1 MNGNRPGTLYLV
13 PTPLGDTACDLVLP
27 LAVMKQVA
35 ALDYVIAENAKSARA
50 FLKGVHAVTP
60 LRLALQ
66 DIEIVKLD
74 VSTRPAELPA
84 LLEPI
89 LNGRDAGLVSEA
101 GAPAVADPGAVLVAL
116 AHQFGV
122 TVRPLTGPSSILL
135 ALMASG
141 LNGQRFA
148 FHGYL
153 PIEAPARHKELQRLE
168 RESKAARQTQI
179 FIETPYRNGAL
190 LDSCIA
196 SLSATTRLCVAC
208 HLSLPD
214 ENIVSLS
221 VAEWKKHAPLD
232 LKGKPSIFLMLAA

>member
-1 MNGNRPGTLYLV
+1 MSAITPGTLYLV
-13 PTPLGDTACDLVLP
+13 PTPLGETGCDLVLP
-27 LAVMKQVA
+27 LPVLHQVA
-35 ALDYVIAENAKSARA
+35 ALDYLIAENAKSARA
-50 FLKGVHAVTP
+50 FLKGVHAITP

-66 DIEIVKLD
+66 DIEIAKLD
-74 VSTRPAELPA
+74 VSTKPGELPG

-89 LNGRDAGLVSEA
+89 LKGRDAGLVSEA

-116 AHQFGV
+116 AHQFDI

-179 FIETPYRNGAL
+179 FIETPYRNGAML
-190 LDSCIA
+190 ESCIS
-196 SLSATTRLCVAC
+196 SLSGTTRLCVAC
-208 HLSLPD
+208 HLTMPD
-214 ENIVSLS
+214 EKIVSLF
-221 VAEWKKHAPLD
+221 VADWKRHAALD
-232 LKGKPSIFLMLAA
+232 LKGKPSIFLMLGA